1 MANIPVYMTK
11 YFNLNNMLL
20 IFPLQ
25 SGIEQSTK
33 IDLMN
38 PVALDFFT
46 ENLER
51 LDDVRKLI
59 TKLFKKK

>member
-1 MANIPVYMTK
+1 MSSIPAYMTK
-11 YFNLNNMLL
+11 YFSLNNVLL

-33 IDLMN
+33 VDLMN
-38 PVALDFFT
+38 PAALETFT

-51 LDDVRKLI
+51 LDEVRKLI
-59 TKLFKKK
+59 TKLFRKK